1 MSARNFVKVRG
12 ELVDSRKVFTACKFL
27 GANRNE
33 VLGLLVRWLLW
44 VDAHCECADTG
55 LRAEDVN
62 DVVGDEYGFD
72 ALCQIGW
79 VERVEDGTVRV
90 CEFEKYLSP
99 SAKQRQATAARV
111 SAFRERRRA
120 AAAAAGELPAGLK
133 RPRKAGKAGA
143 RLRKSGQ
150 AASATPRRVASRLRE
165 ATPRQAET
173 TSTRKGGKR

>member
-120 AAAAAGELPAGLK
+120 AAAAGELPAGLK
-133 RPRKAGKAGA
+133 RPRKAGKKATA
-143 RLRKSGQ
+143 KK
-150 AASATPRRVASRLRE
+150 ATASK
-165 ATPRQAET
+165 
-173 TSTRKGGKR
+173 KGGKR